1 MKLTTIL
8 SNYQEFRE
16 SYNKIG
22 YSQPT
27 INLNDK
33 RQIELLLN
41 TVITDIILFNDI
53 LNIYDYDKKE
63 KEKILNFLN
72 KLNLKHKTFL
82 HILTQK
88 NIDNYYEDASILEDE
103 YNDTQLFESL
113 IQDKIENMSF
123 ITESQNFKP
132 KLSSKKQI
140 GEFKIIEINN
150 RQFTLIRETGT
161 KHKLSFVIEDNSLIE
176 SIDYIIDSDDIVWWS
191 LEIYQDGKYSDLNDK
206 DVIYCLD
213 NFENLMK

>member
-16 SYNKIG
+16 SYKKIG

-41 TVITDIILFNDI
+41 TVITDIILYNNI

-113 IQDKIENMSF
+113 IQHKIENMSF
-123 ITESQNFKP
+123 ITESQNFEQEDME
-132 KLSSKKQI
+132 LF
-140 GEFKIIEINN
+140 EFLDKHN
-150 RQFTLIRETGT
+150 FTVDE
-161 KHKLSFVIEDNSLIE
+161 V
-176 SIDYIIDSDDIVWWS
+176 
-191 LEIYQDGKYSDLNDK
+191 
-206 DVIYCLD
+206 LD
-213 NFENLMK
+213 NKYVSEKIYNYLENVDLLDVYEEYDINLLARKYLDYWENKKIND

>member
-16 SYNKIG
+16 SYKKIG

-41 TVITDIILFNDI
+41 TVITDIILYNDI

-113 IQDKIENMSF
+113 IQHKIENMSF
-123 ITESQNFKP
+123 ITESQNFEQEDME
-132 KLSSKKQI
+132 LF
-140 GEFKIIEINN
+140 EFLDKHNFTVDEVLDNKYVSEKIYNYLENVDLLDIYEESDINLLARKYLDYWENEKINN
-150 RQFTLIRETGT
+150 
-161 KHKLSFVIEDNSLIE
+161 
-176 SIDYIIDSDDIVWWS
+176 
-191 LEIYQDGKYSDLNDK
+191 
-206 DVIYCLD
+206 
-213 NFENLMK
+213 

>member
-16 SYNKIG
+16 SYKKIG

-41 TVITDIILFNDI
+41 TVITDIILYNDI

-113 IQDKIENMSF
+113 IQHKIENMSF
-123 ITESQNFKP
+123 ITESQNFEQEDME
-132 KLSSKKQI
+132 LF
-140 GEFKIIEINN
+140 EFLDKHNFTVDEVLDNKYVSEKIYNYLENVDLLDVYEESDINLLARKYLDYWENEKINN
-150 RQFTLIRETGT
+150 
-161 KHKLSFVIEDNSLIE
+161 
-176 SIDYIIDSDDIVWWS
+176 
-191 LEIYQDGKYSDLNDK
+191 
-206 DVIYCLD
+206 
-213 NFENLMK
+213 

>member
-16 SYNKIG
+16 SYKKIG

-27 INLNDK
+27 INLNNK

-41 TVITDIILFNDI
+41 NVISDIILFNDI

-113 IQDKIENMSF
+113 IQHKIENMSF
-123 ITESQNFKP
+123 ITESQNFEKEDMELFDFLDAHNFSADEVLDN
-132 KLSSKKQI
+132 KYVS
-140 GEFKIIEINN
+140 EKIYNYLESVDLLDVYEESDINLLARKYLDYWENEKINN
-150 RQFTLIRETGT
+150 
-161 KHKLSFVIEDNSLIE
+161 
-176 SIDYIIDSDDIVWWS
+176 
-191 LEIYQDGKYSDLNDK
+191 
-206 DVIYCLD
+206 
-213 NFENLMK
+213 

>member
-16 SYNKIG
+16 SYKKIG

-82 HILTQK
+82 HILTQR

-113 IQDKIENMSF
+113 IQHKIENMSF

-140 GEFKIIEINN
+140 GEFKIVEINN

-191 LEIYQDGKYSDLNDK
+191 LEIYQDGEYSDLNDK

>member
-16 SYNKIG
+16 SYKKIG

-41 TVITDIILFNDI
+41 TVITDIILYNDI

-113 IQDKIENMSF
+113 IQHKIENMSF
-123 ITESQNFKP
+123 ITESENFEQEDME
-132 KLSSKKQI
+132 LF
-140 GEFKIIEINN
+140 EFLDKHN
-150 RQFTLIRETGT
+150 FTVDE
-161 KHKLSFVIEDNSLIE
+161 V
-176 SIDYIIDSDDIVWWS
+176 
-191 LEIYQDGKYSDLNDK
+191 
-206 DVIYCLD
+206 LD
-213 NFENLMK
+213 NEYVSEKIYNYLENVDLLDIYEESDINLLARKYLDYWENKKIND

>member
-16 SYNKIG
+16 SYKKIG

-41 TVITDIILFNDI
+41 TVITDIILYNDI

-113 IQDKIENMSF
+113 IQHKIENMSF
-123 ITESQNFKP
+123 ITESQNFEQEDME
-132 KLSSKKQI
+132 LF
-140 GEFKIIEINN
+140 EFLDKHN
-150 RQFTLIRETGT
+150 FTVDE
-161 KHKLSFVIEDNSLIE
+161 V
-176 SIDYIIDSDDIVWWS
+176 
-191 LEIYQDGKYSDLNDK
+191 
-206 DVIYCLD
+206 LD
-213 NFENLMK
+213 NKYVSEKIYNYLENVDLLDIYEESDINLLARKYLDYWENKKIND

>member
-16 SYNKIG
+16 SYKKIG

-41 TVITDIILFNDI
+41 TVITDIILYNDI

-113 IQDKIENMSF
+113 IQHKIENMSF
-123 ITESQNFKP
+123 ITESQNFEQEDME
-132 KLSSKKQI
+132 LF
-140 GEFKIIEINN
+140 EFLDKHN
-150 RQFTLIRETGT
+150 FTVDE
-161 KHKLSFVIEDNSLIE
+161 V
-176 SIDYIIDSDDIVWWS
+176 
-191 LEIYQDGKYSDLNDK
+191 
-206 DVIYCLD
+206 LD
-213 NFENLMK
+213 NEYVSEKIYNYLENVDLLDIYEESDINLLARKYLDYWENKKIND